1 MHVVAQKG
9 FHATGS
15 SGLYDRARPS
25 YPPALIRQLL
35 AATGT
40 RSPRVVEVGAGTGI
54 ATRLLLQES
63 AHVGGLSS
71 LAAFDP
77 SQGML
82 EHLRRVLG
90 NNDTGL
96 VAALKAQ
103 GRLRPESRVWAA
115 EGAFDDFQA
124 GTGNDLVVI
133 AQAWHWCPDFD
144 AALRHIAASLRPG
157 GVLALLWNLEDRDA
171 GTLRIPTESGMGSES
186 A

>member
-1 MHVVAQKG
+1 MCPAHQVYTTVRVPRVCSAI
-9 FHATGS
+9 T
-15 SGLYDRARPS
+15 DTD
-25 YPPALIRQLL
+25 PPEMIRQLL
-35 AATGT
+35 AAPGT

-77 SQGML
+77 SLGML
-82 EHLRRVLG
+82 KHLRRTLG
-90 NNDTGL
+90 NDEAGL
-96 VAALKAQ
+96 VADLKAQ
-103 GRLRPESRVWAA
+103 GQLRPDTRVWAA

-124 GTGNDLVVI
+124 GCDNDLVVI

-171 GTLRIPTESGMGSES
+171 GTSLHTHLQRAG
-186 A
+186 

>member
-1 MHVVAQKG
+1 MQQDHQVFTTVRDHPVRIVTYA
-9 FHATGS
+9 
-15 SGLYDRARPS
+15 D
-25 YPPALIRQLL
+25 PPTMIRQLR
-35 AATGT
+35 AAPGT

-71 LAAFDP
+71 LGAFDP
-77 SQGML
+77 SRGML

-90 NNDTGL
+90 NNDAGL
-96 VAALKAQ
+96 VADLKAQ
-103 GRLRPESRVWAA
+103 GRLRPETRVWAD

-124 GTGNDLVVI
+124 GSENDLVVI

-157 GVLALLWNLEDRDA
+157 GVLALLWNLEDREA
-171 GTLRIPTESGMGSES
+171 GMWPWPTGSGMGSEG